1 VSQTEKLH
9 GPDPRRRARDL
20 INEAHQTCPYSKT
33 VRGSID
39 LI

>member
-1 VSQTEKLH
+1 MARTH
-9 GPDPRRRARDL
+9 AAGARDL